1 MRFSLFYNFDV
12 LPPKQLTELYR
23 DVEAQAIAADKLGFD
38 AIWLAEHHFALYD
51 RLPSPLLFLARLS
64 AITQQI
70 RLGSAIVK
78 APYYHPLRL
87 AEDTALLDVLSRGR
101 VRLGVGSGA
110 KNKPQEFVPFGVAL
124 EEKSARTC
132 EIIAILHQ
140 AFVSG
145 WVNFEG

>member
-12 LPPKQLTELYR
+12 LPPKELTELYS
-23 DVEAQAIAADKLGFD
+23 DVEAQAIAADKLAFD
-38 AIWLAEHHFALYD
+38 AIWLAEHHFALYG

-70 RLGSAIVK
+70 RLGTAIVE

-101 VRLGVGSGA
+101 VRLGVGSG
-110 KNKPQEFVPFGVAL
+110 L
-124 EEKSARTC
+124 
-132 EIIAILHQ
+132 
-140 AFVSG
+140 
-145 WVNFEG
+145 